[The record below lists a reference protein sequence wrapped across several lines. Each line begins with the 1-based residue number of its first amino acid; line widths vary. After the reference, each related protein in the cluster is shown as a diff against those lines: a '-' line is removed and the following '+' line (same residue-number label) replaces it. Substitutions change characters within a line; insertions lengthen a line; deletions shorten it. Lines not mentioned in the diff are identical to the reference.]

1 MKLKQMLVGIVV
13 LSFFVVGCSS
23 VKTESKDSVDQEAI
37 YQETMTKVQN
47 DVSEILNKDYEYVI
61 NNMGLPYCTT
71 YYIDLDDIKGE
82 DILAENYIVNNMRL
96 VYPKDTSDNRL
107 KGSALYIDIEDNK
120 VLEVQTYELSD
131 YDKEIEKPSSE
142 FDITLN
148 RYSEEVNLSLEK
160 INNMDLE
167 SYIGQNS
174 ENIKNQLE
182 NIKPNFEAFEF
193 KTNKKIKIYTLNE
206 LQEKDGK
213 LLMVYEQQG
222 IVKDIFITSNNIVEL
237 VKNYLYKK

>member
-1 MKLKQMLVGIVV
+1 MKLKRILAGIVAI
-13 LSFFVVGCSS
+13 SFFVVGCTS
-23 VKTESKDSVDQEAI
+23 VKIESKNSVDQEAI

-47 DVSEILNKDYEYVI
+47 DVSEILNRDYEYVI

-82 DILAENYIVNNMRL
+82 DILAENYSVKNMRL
-96 VYPKDTSDNRL
+96 VYPKDTSDNKL

-131 YDKEIEKPSSE
+131 YNKEIEKPNDE

-148 RYSEEVNLSLEK
+148 KYSEEVNLSIEQ
-160 INNMDLE
+160 INNVDLE
-167 SYIGQNS
+167 SYIGQKD
-174 ENIKNQLE
+174 ENIKEGLD
-182 NIKPNFEAFEF
+182 NIRPNFEAFEF
-193 KTNKKIKIYTLNE
+193 KTDKKLKIYTLND

-222 IVKDIFITSNNIVEL
+222 VVKDIFTTSNNIVEL